1 VRVSKNSI
9 LIYLHF
15 HERAAFHCIVYTY
28 LRHNLQLLALAN
40 KRALADS
47 VLQLPNDL
55 SVQRAGGG
63 DGHLNL
69 AAGGGH
75 EGAELLADALK
86 DCETVVGGQGL
97 EELLDGLVGAAGGLL
112 ELGDDLL
119 LVLDGERGRGQD
131 LLQASVLLE
140 SGSEV
145 LHGLGDGIEGGG
157 LGGCGVLLV
166 RAGSV
171 SLAVVFCVPF
181 PFLVPSLPG
190 YPAITYQRAGVGS
203 INAEERDRRLRID
216 LCGLGETPRGDGL
229 EARRDGAGAASG
241 DTAGEH
247 VGGNVGERRG
257 GVVRWW

>member
-1 VRVSKNSI
+1 M
-9 LIYLHF
+9 
-15 HERAAFHCIVYTY
+15 CTY

-47 VLQLPNDL
+47 GLQLPDDL
-55 SVQRAGGG
+55 SVKRAGGG
-63 DGHLNL
+63 DGHLDL
-69 AAGGGH
+69 AAGGRH

-86 DCETVVGGQGL
+86 DGETVVGGQGL

-119 LVLDGERGRGQD
+119 LVLGGESRGGQD
-131 LLQASVLLE
+131 GLEAGVLLE
-140 SGSEV
+140 GGLEV

-157 LGGCGVLLV
+157 LGGCGVLLG
-166 RAGSV
+166 APEASV
-171 SLAVVFCVPF
+171 SRLF
-181 PFLVPSLPG
+181 PSFIPSFLE
-190 YPAITYQRAGVGS
+190 YPAITYQRAGVGTV
-203 INAEERDRRLRID
+203 NAEERDRRLRID

-247 VGGNVGERRG
+247 VGGGVG
-257 GVVRWW
+257 GVGGVEVVVIG

>member
-86 DCETVVGGQGL
+86 DGETVVGGQG
-97 EELLDGLVGAAGGLL
+97 L